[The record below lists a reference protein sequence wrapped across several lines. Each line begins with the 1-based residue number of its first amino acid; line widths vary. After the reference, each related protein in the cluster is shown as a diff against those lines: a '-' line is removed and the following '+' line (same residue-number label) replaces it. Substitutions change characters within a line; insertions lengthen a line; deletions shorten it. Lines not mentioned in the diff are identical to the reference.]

1 MRVMIAD
8 DHQIVR
14 AGVGLILGSL
24 GERVEIEESS
34 SFAMLQEK
42 LSGSHYDL
50 LILDLNLG
58 DKNGIY
64 TIQEVN
70 HLYPDLP
77 TLVLSMH
84 PENPYAIQSIQAGAK
99 GYLNKTVLSENLI
112 EAVKRVSE
120 GTIYLTKAYQE
131 TLPFGTKLTKCKDR
145 LLESLSQREYEV
157 YMALSEG
164 LCFSKIAKK
173 LDISPK
179 TVSTY
184 RTRILEK
191 LSLGTTE
198 QLVAFALLH
207 PVKD

>member
-1 MRVMIAD
+1 MRVMVAD

-14 AGVGLILGSL
+14 AGVGLILRSL
-24 GERVEIEESS
+24 DMVIEMDESS
-34 SFAMLQEK
+34 SFAMLEEK
-42 LSGSHYDL
+42 LRHKEYDL

-64 TIQEVN
+64 TIQEVSSA
-70 HLYPDLP
+70 YPLLP

-112 EAVKRVSE
+112 EAVKVVSS
-120 GTIYLTKAYQE
+120 GATYLTKEYQE

-145 LLESLSQREYEV
+145 LLDSLSQREYEV
-157 YMALSEG
+157 YTALSEG
-164 LCFSKIAKK
+164 LCFSKIAQK
-173 LDISPK
+173 LNISPK

-191 LSLGTTE
+191 LSLSTTE